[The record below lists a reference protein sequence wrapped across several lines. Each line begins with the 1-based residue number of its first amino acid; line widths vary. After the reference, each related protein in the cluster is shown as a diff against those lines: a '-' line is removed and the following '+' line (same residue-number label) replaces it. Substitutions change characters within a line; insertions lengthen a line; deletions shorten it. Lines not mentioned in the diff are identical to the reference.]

1 MQWRSSIMLNWMDS
15 NVPSARAHPEDAKW
29 TRCLKLEVL
38 NNSGAQEL
46 PSPQLRKT
54 VVSMLSL
61 NMKDAI
67 YTATVLWRGGS
78 FAGTVSIIQKF
89 GALRALSLAIKET

>member
-15 NVPSARAHPEDAKW
+15 NVPGAGAHPEDAKW

-67 YTATVLWRGGS
+67 YTATVPLAGRLLRRGGINYS
-78 FAGTVSIIQKF
+78 EVRGSGSLVAGH
-89 GALRALSLAIKET
+89 